1 MFPLFL
7 RNHLSNKEFTW
18 GHGPS
23 CQSWPKRTVFLVQD
37 TWDNEVSDTRAL
49 PRSKPQRR
57 GLRRFTRDGSGD
69 GIFEAENGKVCTTKL
84 NKASE
89 NNEMILVE
97 KKCTAYRYIIY
108 VYINIYKQYMYIYT
122 FTYIYRVFQRPSC
135 SFRSIPRPQAQAVGY
150 SARGFNFLLHM
161 WHVVF
166 FVGKIPNKKCFI
178 QMVCGVKELEPTSAF
193 QLNLWFL
200 IVLIFCSS
208 KSMVC

>member
-122 FTYIYRVFQRPSC
+122 FTYIYISRLPK
-135 SFRSIPRPQAQAVGY
+135 AE
-150 SARGFNFLLHM
+150 L
-161 WHVVF
+161 
-166 FVGKIPNKKCFI
+166 FI
-178 QMVCGVKELEPTSAF
+178 QVHTKATGPSSWLLSQGF
-193 QLNLWFL
+193 QLFVAYVARCFFCWEDPQQKMFHPNGLWG
-200 IVLIFCSS
+200 
-208 KSMVC
+208 KRT